1 VAEFRHGATTGG
13 GKGNRLRRPSVPDL
27 LPMAVLLIQHKI
39 TDLDVWLD
47 TYANYASERE
57 QAGVKAAH
65 ILQPDDDPHYIVVIH
80 FFDTIDAAEAFRTFL
95 RERVWTST
103 GETRGMGSEPQAM
116 ILYEVDTGKT

>member
-1 VAEFRHGATTGG
+1 M
-13 GKGNRLRRPSVPDL
+13 PDL

-39 TDLDVWLD
+39 TDLDVWLE

-57 QAGVKAAH
+57 QAGVKEAH
-65 ILQPDDDPHYIVVIH
+65 ILQPDDDPQYIVVIH
-80 FFDTIDAAEAFRTFL
+80 FFDTANAAEEFRTFL

-116 ILYEVDTGKT
+116 ILHEVNTGG